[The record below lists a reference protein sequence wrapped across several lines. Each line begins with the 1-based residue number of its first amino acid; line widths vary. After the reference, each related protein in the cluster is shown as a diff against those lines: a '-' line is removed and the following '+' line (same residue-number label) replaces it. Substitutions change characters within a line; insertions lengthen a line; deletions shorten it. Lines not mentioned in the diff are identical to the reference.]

1 MLLTFVKYWRHLEYM
16 LDFAA
21 GTQVYLACGITDLRK
36 STNGLAV
43 IVKLRFKL
51 DPYSKCLFVFCN
63 RKHDL
68 IKIIQW
74 DGTGLWLLM
83 KRLDKG
89 NFRWPMTASDVK
101 QVSIKELRWLLE
113 GLTIEQSSAFKER
126 HPRIVI

>member
-1 MLLTFVKYWRHLEYM
+1 M

-36 STNGLAV
+36 SINGFAV
-43 IVKLRFKL
+43 IVKLQIQTGSLF
-51 DPYSKCLFVFCN
+51 KCLFVFCN

-68 IKIIQW
+68 IKILQW
-74 DGTGLWLLM
+74 DGTGFWLFM

-101 QVSIKELRWLLE
+101 QVSIKDLDGCSKDFLLSKKVLLRNVIQ
-113 GLTIEQSSAFKER
+113 GL
-126 HPRIVI
+126 

>member
-1 MLLTFVKYWRHLEYM
+1 M
-16 LDFAA
+16 LDLAV

-36 STNGLAV
+36 SINGLAA

-63 RKHDL
+63 RNHDL

-74 DGTGLWLLM
+74 DGTGIWLLM

-89 NFRWPMTASDVK
+89 SFRWPMTASDVK

-113 GLTIEQSSAFKER
+113 GLAIEQSSAFKER
-126 HPRIVI
+126 HPKIVI